1 MIFKSYLVEENFGLI
16 DKKFNLFYGEN
27 IGLLNSFKDKI
38 KIYNKEKGEIINFTQ
53 EEILSN
59 KRSFENEISNQSLF
73 CEKKIFLIEQ
83 VTDKI
88 LEYLDEVLIANDNN
102 NFFLFANV
110 LDKKSKVRNYF
121 EKKANCGA
129 IACYE
134 DNDITLKRI
143 ASNRLKNFQP
153 VPQKIINMIVENCSG
168 SRVKLNNELEKII
181 IFFNN
186 DKIDEEKLLNLL
198 NIIEN
203 ENFNA
208 LKNAA
213 LNGDKKLTNKLLS
226 ETIIEEEKTILY
238 LSIISQRANQFNQI
252 YENFEKTSYD
262 IAVAKVKPPIFW
274 KEKTNF
280 IYQIKKWKEDK
291 TSTLL
296 KRLYKMELLIKQN
309 STLNKGNIIKKL
321 IVDICNLANAS

>member
-121 EKKANCGA
+121 EKK
-129 IACYE
+129 
-134 DNDITLKRI
+134 
-143 ASNRLKNFQP
+143 Q
-153 VPQKIINMIVENCSG
+153 IVSDC
-168 SRVKLNNELEKII
+168 
-181 IFFNN
+181 
-186 DKIDEEKLLNLL
+186 LLR
-198 NIIEN
+198 
-203 ENFNA
+203 
-208 LKNAA
+208 
-213 LNGDKKLTNKLLS
+213 G
-226 ETIIEEEKTILY
+226 
-238 LSIISQRANQFNQI
+238 
-252 YENFEKTSYD
+252 
-262 IAVAKVKPPIFW
+262 
-274 KEKTNF
+274 
-280 IYQIKKWKEDK
+280 
-291 TSTLL
+291 
-296 KRLYKMELLIKQN
+296 
-309 STLNKGNIIKKL
+309 
-321 IVDICNLANAS
+321 